1 MDPAMIHIY
10 LVNQNIKVKV
20 GNNNS
25 VEGTADESSM
35 SDHKESPARKKKIQ
49 GAKSP
54 KGNFD
59 QLANV
64 QKI

>member
-25 VEGTADESSM
+25 AEGTADESSR
-35 SDHKESPARKKKIQ
+35 SDHKESPARKKKAQ
-49 GAKSP
+49 GTKSP
-54 KGNFD
+54 K
-59 QLANV
+59 ANLE
-64 QKI
+64 